1 MCSLADWSVWHHHV
15 KTMKEL
21 GYDASM
27 SSFAAVM
34 GPPKMPREIVA
45 KLSAAIEKAI
55 KDPEVEKTI
64 VARNMIPEYMPPEAF
79 LKFCNEQEG
88 GYRIVLEKLDKLKTK

>member
-1 MCSLADWSVWHHHV
+1 
-15 KTMKEL
+15 MKEL

-34 GPPKMPREIVA
+34 GPPKMPKEIVA

-64 VARNMIPEYMPPEAF
+64 IARNMIPEYMPPEEF

-88 GYRIVLEKLDKLKTK
+88 TYKVVLEKLNMLKPK

>member
-1 MCSLADWSVWHHHV
+1 
-15 KTMKEL
+15 
-21 GYDASM
+21 M
-27 SSFAAVM
+27 S
-34 GPPKMPREIVA
+34 

-55 KDPEVEKTI
+55 KDPEVEKTV

-88 GYRIVLEKLDKLKTK
+88 GYRAVLQKMGLLKTK